1 MQAISFTILIWVY
14 AIAVYGFI
22 KIFSTLLELNYDLN
36 YFSITIS
43 LVGVGLGLI
52 FYKIALLSRAI
63 KNYIL
68 IGIPAFILI
77 LIVSTYII
85 AGVDALFGLFTFLLK
100 ILVIVIMCIIPTA
113 AVYSILNKQK
123 SLLLVTGAGI
133 LFFFFLVIILSKAK
147 NDVLLP
153 LYSESQVAILIL
165 FFVLFLCFLELG
177 TASIFFKSAT
187 DKMALNKNYDNRLF
201 LGVNRILNRYI
212 TNIAIVLSLCYFLSL
227 LIIWS
232 TNYNVFFNSEG
243 MLGVDFSSVYGVL
256 FLISLTLA
264 GAFIL
269 WYLVPREKQK
279 SQED

>member
-1 MQAISFTILIWVY
+1 MQAISFIILIWVY
-14 AIAVYGFI
+14 AVSVYGFL
-22 KIFSTLLELNYDLN
+22 KIFSTLLKINYDLN
-36 YFSITIS
+36 YFSIIIS
-43 LVGVGLGLI
+43 SVGVVLGLV
-52 FYKIALLSRAI
+52 FYKTVALSKKI

-68 IGIPAFILI
+68 IGVPTFILI
-77 LIVSTYII
+77 LIISIYII
-85 AGVDALFGLFTFLLK
+85 FGVNVLVDFFTFLLK
-100 ILVIVIMCIIPTA
+100 ILVIIIMCIIPTA
-113 AVYSILNKQK
+113 AVYSILNKQR
-123 SLLLVTGAGI
+123 SLLLVTGTGI
-133 LFFFFLVIILSKAK
+133 LFFFFLVIILSKVK

-153 LYSESQVAILIL
+153 LYSENQVALLIL

-187 DKMALNKNYDNRLF
+187 DKMTLNKNYDNKLF

-212 TNIAIVLSLCYFLSL
+212 ANITIVLSLCYILSL

-232 TNYNVFFNSEG
+232 SNYNIFNSAG

-279 SQED
+279 PQEE